1 MKEFIKHLWLFSFLK
16 SAILTLSNKQEGN
29 SAISS
34 TMGRYW
40 SVIVAQIPMNDQP
53 QFEPIN
59 FLKCE
64 ARWWYRM
71 LKYMHPEF
79 DPEH

>member
-1 MKEFIKHLWLFSFLK
+1 MKESIKHLRLFSFLK
-16 SAILTLSNKQEGN
+16 YDILTLSNKKEGN

-40 SVIVAQIPMNDQP
+40 SVIVSQQPMNDQP
-53 QFEPIN
+53 QVEPIN

-71 LKYMHPEF
+71 LKYMHLEF

>member
-1 MKEFIKHLWLFSFLK
+1 MKASIKHLRLISFLK
-16 SAILTLSNKQEGN
+16 YAILTLSNKQEGN
-29 SAISS
+29 SAIRS

-40 SVIVAQIPMNDQP
+40 SVIVSQQPMNDQP
-53 QFEPIN
+53 QVEPIN

-64 ARWWYRM
+64 AHWWYQM
-71 LKYMHPEF
+71 LQYMHLEF